1 MKEALIDRTLH
12 VDIHDVPV
20 PTPGPGQ
27 ILIKTIIS
35 GTNPKDW
42 KVPKVWAPQLGPSN
56 HGDDIAGYVESVG
69 EDVLGFRKGDRVA
82 AFHEM
87 GTPHGSYAEYSI
99 AWARSA
105 FHVPRH
111 TTLEDAAT
119 IPLAAMTAALGLYQ
133 RLDLPLPWSH
143 ATNHLPLVI
152 YGGATAVGS
161 FAIKLASLS
170 NIHPIITV
178 AGNGV
183 PYVETLINKEKGD
196 VVIDYRKG
204 ENHVLEQIRIAAGGH
219 TILHALD
226 GVSENET
233 LRTIDKV
240 LGPGSG
246 KITNFLQNLP
256 SDVSAEILYTTV
268 GTVHAKDEKLGDKA
282 FGAAFFPFFGRGL
295 AEGWF
300 SGHPHEVLSGG
311 LGALEEALKALEA
324 GKVSAKKLLLRIADT
339 EGSSA

>member
-12 VDIHDVPV
+12 VDIHDVRV

-42 KVPKVWAPQLGPSN
+42 KVPKVWAPQLGPFN

-69 EDVLGFRKGDRVA
+69 EDVLGFCKGDRVA

-99 AWARSA
+99 AWATSA
-105 FHVPRH
+105 FHVHRH
-111 TTLEDAAT
+111 TTLEEVAT
-119 IPLAAMTAALGLYQ
+119 VPLAAMTAALGLYQ
-133 RLDLPLPWSH
+133 RLDLPLPWSP
-143 ATNHLPLVI
+143 ATNHLPLII

-204 ENHVLEQIRIAAGGH
+204 HP
-219 TILHALD
+219 ILHALD

-240 LGPGSG
+240 LGPGRG
-246 KITNFLQNLP
+246 KITNFLQNFP
-256 SDVSAEILYTTV
+256 SDVSAEIFYTTV
-268 GTVHAKDEKLGDKA
+268 GTVHAQDEKLGDKA

-311 LGALEEALKALEA
+311 LGALEEALKDLEA
-324 GKVSAKKLLLRIADT
+324 GKVSSKKLLLRIADT